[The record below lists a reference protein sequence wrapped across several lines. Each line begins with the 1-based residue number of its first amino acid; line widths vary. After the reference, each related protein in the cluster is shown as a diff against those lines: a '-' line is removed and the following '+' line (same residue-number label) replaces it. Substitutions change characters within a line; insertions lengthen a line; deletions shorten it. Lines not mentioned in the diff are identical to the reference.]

1 MDNTMVARFQVH
13 VSGVSHRVCGYWRFV
28 AADDDHYCGI
38 AVEADRAIRH
48 TCWSQSAGRTEQPF
62 SSPSA
67 RFLARSLSF
76 EVGLLWS
83 RLIRYA
89 GSVICNPFLLEGFAL
104 FTETICLGH
113 LPVQVESCE
122 RRISSSLGNRRS
134 GTPVASD
141 VLVNCTDQGHQP
153 RITGV
158 LG

>member
-13 VSGVSHRVCGYWRFV
+13 VPGVSHRVCGYWRFV

-67 RFLARSLSF
+67 RFPARSLSF
-76 EVGLLWS
+76 ELGLLWS

-89 GSVICNPFLLEGFAL
+89 GSMISNPFLLEGFAL
-104 FTETICLGH
+104 FTEAICLGIY
-113 LPVQVESCE
+113 LYRWSRE

-141 VLVNCTDQGHQP
+141 VLVNCTDKATNHELQEY
-153 RITGV
+153 
-158 LG
+158 